1 MICLIGDMWI
11 ICLIG
16 DIWMRYMD
24 TGDIWM
30 ICLIEEKLTKRTFFF
45 D

>member
-30 ICLIEEKLTKRTFFF
+30 VCLIEEKLTKRTFFF